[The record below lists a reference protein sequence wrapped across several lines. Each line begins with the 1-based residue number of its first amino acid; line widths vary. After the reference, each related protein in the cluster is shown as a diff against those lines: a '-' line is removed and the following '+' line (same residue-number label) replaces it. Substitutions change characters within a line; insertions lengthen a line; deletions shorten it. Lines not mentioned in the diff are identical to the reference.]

1 MVSPLYH
8 YFFYSSLN
16 TCSAAAAIFA
26 FAVSGS
32 IASSRVEIPR
42 TIGKK
47 ASIPAS
53 LQATASFVTL
63 PANAMVFAPYFLPI
77 YATPTGA
84 FPMAV

>member
-1 MVSPLYH
+1 MKNNYN
-8 YFFYSSLN
+8 SLN
-16 TCSAAAAIFA
+16 TCSAVAAIFA

-32 IASSRVEIPR
+32 IASSSVEIPR

-63 PANAMVFAPYFLPI
+63 PANAMVFAPYFLPSF
-77 YATPTGA
+77 ATPTGA